1 MSEKEEP
8 KNEEMQK
15 EEKREEEEKGGVPE
29 WAQNLQETLNDL
41 PNKLKEALT
50 PEQKETGNEATPIP
64 VPQAIPQDDPQPQE
78 VQQDDPRPRP
88 EEQEQKPKKKK
99 GFLDWLL

>member
-1 MSEKEEP
+1 MSEKEEA
-8 KNEEMQK
+8 KNEEMQSE
-15 EEKREEEEKGGVPE
+15 EEKREEKGGVPE

-50 PEQKETGNEATPIP
+50 PEQKETGNEATAIP

-78 VQQDDPRPRP
+78 VPQQDDPQPRP